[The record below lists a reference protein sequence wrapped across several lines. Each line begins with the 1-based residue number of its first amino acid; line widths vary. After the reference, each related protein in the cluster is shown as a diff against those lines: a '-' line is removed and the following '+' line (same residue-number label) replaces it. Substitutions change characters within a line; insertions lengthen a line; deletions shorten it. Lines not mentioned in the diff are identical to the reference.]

1 MWQKNKQTLTEAAEI
16 QMSWTLFRK
25 LSFHWLSFPWQTGRL
40 VSTATEGFSLWTT
53 WTEPPPGSVPPG
65 PRPHRVWLAPTPFS
79 RWSSW
84 TAGERWSIIT
94 GRNTSK
100 SPNRP
105 QWWLLTGQWSKSKL
119 CPVSPAFNGT
129 FALELLNPRNLEQNK
144 TWKVSSGEART
155 ASVLSWLDF

>member
-1 MWQKNKQTLTEAAEI
+1 
-16 QMSWTLFRK
+16 MSWTLFRR

-40 VSTATEGFSLWTT
+40 VSTATEGSSLWTT

-65 PRPHRVWLAPTPFS
+65 PRPHRVWPAPTPFS

-84 TAGERWSIIT
+84 TAGERCTVIT

-100 SPNRP
+100 SQKSPSVVAFNGTAKRIEALP
-105 QWWLLTGQWSKSKL
+105 FLLL
-119 CPVSPAFNGT
+119 FNGT

-144 TWKVSSGEART
+144 TWKVSSGEAQT
-155 ASVLSWLDF
+155 ASVLPRLDF